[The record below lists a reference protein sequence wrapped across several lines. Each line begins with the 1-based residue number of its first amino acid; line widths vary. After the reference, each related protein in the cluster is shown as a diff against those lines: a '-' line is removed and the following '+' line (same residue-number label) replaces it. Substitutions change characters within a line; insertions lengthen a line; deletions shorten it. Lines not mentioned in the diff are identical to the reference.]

1 MKATRNLDDQAPY
14 RRTPSGPTQPPAPD
28 PARRA
33 VATATAS
40 RPRRLDAESQSWI
53 ERLNPDSPEREAAIQ
68 ALHGLLLKGARFEV
82 NRRRAAFQHR
92 NGNDHHDLAHQSAD
106 DALVAVLSKLDEFRG
121 DSRFTTWAY
130 KFALVEA
137 GAKLRRR
144 AWQERE
150 VPLDPDGWERIA
162 DGGSTPQQDVE
173 TTELLAAVQ
182 EAIEGDLTPR
192 QRKVLVA
199 VTLNDVPIDVL
210 AERMNTTRGAL
221 YKTIHDARGK
231 LRVALAARGLSVDR
245 HTETATP

>member
-1 MKATRNLDDQAPY
+1 MKATRDLSDQAPHGHAQAM
-14 RRTPSGPTQPPAPD
+14 PSQPPAPD
-28 PARRA
+28 HGRQA
-33 VATATAS
+33 VATATAR
-40 RPRRLDAESQSWI
+40 RPRLDAESQSWI
-53 ERLNPDSPEREAAIQ
+53 ERLSPDNPEREAAIQ
-68 ALHGLLLKGARFEV
+68 ALHALLLKGARFEV
-82 NRRRAAFQHR
+82 NRRRAAFVQL

-106 DALVAVLSKLDEFRG
+106 DALVAVLSKLDDFRG

-144 AWQERE
+144 AWRERE
-150 VPLDPDGWERIA
+150 VPLDPDGWDRIA
-162 DGGSTPQQDVE
+162 NGGSTPQQDVE

-182 EAIEGDLTPR
+182 KAIEGDLTPR

-245 HTETATP
+245 QSETATP